1 MAKSVKLQ
9 EVAIDLLKPYERNAK
24 MHPQDQVEKI
34 MKSIEEFGFL
44 TPCVIDSDYNLIA
57 GHGRVQ
63 AAKEMGIEAVPCV
76 FVEGLTEAQRK
87 AYILADNRLGELGEW
102 DMDLVSEELENLK
115 EEGLDIDLTGFNID
129 DILFEDIEDIDI
141 VPAEQETESATIP
154 KAKRGEVWI
163 LGRHRIMCGDS
174 TDPEDMEK
182 LMGGGSASLLETDP
196 PYNVAVEGKAGTIE
210 NDDMPDEAFY
220 DFLCKAFRNASS
232 VMKEGAS
239 FYIWHADSNGL
250 QFRSAAEASGLTI
263 RQNLIWVK
271 SHFTIGRQDYQWK
284 HEPCL
289 YGWKEGAAH
298 YFLDIRSLNTVQEYE
313 GELLKFSKGELI
325 DIIKNLYEDISTV
338 WHADKP
344 VVSELHPTMKPVSL
358 IKKQIRNS
366 SVEKDIVLDP
376 FGGSGTTLIACEEM
390 NRRCYMMEY
399 DPHYCDVIINR
410 WEGLTGEKAVLLNE

>member
-289 YGWKEGAAH
+289 YGWKGDSCR
-298 YFLDIRSLNTVQEYE
+298 YFVDFRNR
-313 GELLKFSKGELI
+313 
-325 DIIKNLYEDISTV
+325 STV
-338 WHADKP
+338 IEDAA
-344 VVSELHPTMKPVSL
+344 E
-358 IKKQIRNS
+358 
-366 SVEKDIVLDP
+366 
-376 FGGSGTTLIACEEM
+376 
-390 NRRCYMMEY
+390 
-399 DPHYCDVIINR
+399 INIDS
-410 WEGLTGEKAVLLNE
+410 